1 MRFAAPSVE
10 DGRLF
15 PYFSMSDASV
25 LAGGHRICYNF
36 GMKSSFKIAL
46 AFVAAAWA
54 AAADVVSFPGCP
66 WRETKTVARGDAVRV
81 VDAAGRTLLVFNT
94 EGGAFGRH
102 LVVSQ
107 AVDHLVVDARAAFK
121 AGMRKLVFTSAN
133 FDPKP
138 YRGRD
143 CTLVTELGGARGT
156 EGLAYFEGHGPGL
169 HYYRSRPFET
179 KGHRKTYSQAA
190 EVAETVESLH
200 LRWDISK
207 AAGPLAFYG
216 ARYAL
221 ERELPARA
229 EKKRVTPELLF
240 HAPFDGSVEA
250 KDAKGAKAPRRAEG
264 LSYAEG
270 RYGKAVRLSAK
281 AKSVLEY
288 AAPGNLVPERGTV
301 SLWYKREWPDRG
313 RRPDGGE
320 IWRVLFANEPAK
332 GARVGSGQLWFW
344 WWGDRLRA
352 DQGDDDDQF
361 AVRQP
366 PMAAGGED
374 WTHLAVTWD
383 EERVAIY
390 LNGQGGRSAG
400 DGTSPMVE
408 ALKPHD
414 LLTFDR
420 QTFASFF
427 VGGDRDARQFD
438 GLIDDLRIY
447 SAPLAPEQ
455 IREIWRRAQVI
466 ELKAQGLYALADTP
480 GTLTVTATS
489 PAGCD
494 LAGLKYCLCD
504 TNGTVVAQYRDA
516 VGEKPAHLLV
526 NLPAGDYALK
536 ATDGTWF
543 YGSVPFAVLR
553 RDNPYEL
560 TGAAAQ
566 AALKAPGVLGDLE
579 LVQTLTLDRAPA
591 PDRFRAVGPVA
602 AKRLGGVPYLE
613 AGPQAGDRY
622 ALHFNID
629 TNAPLWVFEIDY
641 PDDAVRT
648 ADLIIQKARSPGG
661 DYTMQVGYAT
671 GDEYPNT
678 GRILTHRVLY
688 WASDP
693 DVALIAMTAR
703 AGAPAALSAVRVY
716 RVKGGA
722 LPAAAIREPKP
733 VPPPTGLARAWHDI
747 QNFDKDRLE
756 ERQKRLAKDAP
767 RAGWNRVVAL
777 YFEDPAIGYDFAV
790 PSDGFLPG
798 DLGNLIDRTAALM
811 KFTGE
816 NLLAYPGAWYHGL
829 IGERYNPRRHAPD
842 FLSAWY
848 AKFDREG
855 LFLMPTVNLNT
866 MPVPDGLV
874 TRASMSDGS
883 LHGSVVA
890 IHDTGR
896 PNWGG
901 WHDTPPNFNFHHTE
915 VRRHISET
923 IAALVEQGAGHPSFK
938 GVCMHLTRHCF
949 LWFGD
954 EKSGYNDGTVEAF
967 ARAKGLA
974 LPDGLKKDPL
984 RGRAYAAWLRANAWD
999 DWLQWRCDVVT
1010 DFYVKE
1016 ARKLAAR
1023 RPDLKLWLNY
1033 MVPANLSHPDFL
1045 KDGFMSSAWRGAGLD
1060 PVRLTKEIPNLVLG
1074 QTMVPA
1080 DYRWRQNYPSPAV
1093 RAHQRVLDTLPGFYA
1108 NLKGAAFPLVHQHD
1122 RYWESPIGASSGG
1135 GNTLSCDWLKECPW
1149 RVSTINPSGIHALRH
1164 FVEPLR
1170 YGDVLGL
1177 SKGGFLIGTYG
1188 MEDVLVPF
1196 VQAFRAL
1203 PAVVMDD
1210 VPCGVDDVR
1219 VRQCTFNGRS
1229 YFYVV
1234 NTGATPRAVTL
1245 AFPAKT
1251 ENLVSG
1257 ETFGGGLFG
1266 GATTQELKLGPYE
1279 LRSYTAPEGGPAVR

>member
-1 MRFAAPSVE
+1 MIAAPSVE

-270 RYGKAVRLSAK
+270 RYGKAVRLTAK

-420 QTFASFF
+420 QAFASFF

-566 AALKAPGVLGDLE
+566 AALKAPGVPGDLE
-579 LVQTLTLDRAPA
+579 LVQTLTLDRAPG

-901 WHDTPPNFNFHHTE
+901 WHDTPPNFNFHHPE

-1210 VPCGVDDVR
+1210 VPCAVDDVR

-1279 LRSYTAPEGGPAVR
+1279 LRSYTAPEGGPTVR

>member
-1 MRFAAPSVE
+1 
-10 DGRLF
+10 
-15 PYFSMSDASV
+15 
-25 LAGGHRICYNF
+25 
-36 GMKSSFKIAL
+36 MKSSFKIAL
-46 AFVAAAWA
+46 AFVSAAWA
-54 AAADVVSFPGCP
+54 ASADVVSFPGCP
-66 WRETKTVARGDAVRV
+66 WSETKVVAQDGRVRV
-81 VDAAGRTLLVFNT
+81 VDAAGRTLLAFTT
-94 EGGAFGRH
+94 EGGDYGRH

-107 AVDHLVVDARAAFK
+107 AVDHLVIDARAAFQ
-121 AGMRKLVFTSAN
+121 AGMRKLVFTGAN

-143 CTLVTELGGARGT
+143 CTLVTELGGARGSR
-156 EGLAYFEGHGPGL
+156 GLAYFEGHGPNL
-169 HYYRSRPFET
+169 HFHKSRPYET
-179 KGHRKTYSQAA
+179 KGHRKGYSQVVGIS
-190 EVAETVESLH
+190 EKIDTLH
-200 LRWDISK
+200 LRWDLAS
-207 AAGPLAFYG
+207 ATGPLAFYG
-216 ARYAL
+216 ARYGL
-221 ERELPARA
+221 ETELPVQAR
-229 EKKRVTPELLF
+229 KPHVPPELLF
-240 HAPFDGSVEA
+240 HAPFDGTPEA
-250 KDAKGAKAPRRAEG
+250 VRAKGAKAPLRAEG
-264 LSYAEG
+264 LSYADG
-270 RYGKAVRLSAK
+270 RYGKAVRLTAK

-288 AAPGNLVPERGTV
+288 AAKGNLVPECGTV
-301 SLWYKREWPDRG
+301 ALWFKREWPDRG
-313 RRPDGGE
+313 RRPDGSE
-320 IWRVLFANEPAK
+320 IWRVLFANPPAK
-332 GARVGSGQLWFW
+332 GERIGSGQLWFW
-344 WWGDRLRA
+344 WWGDRFRA
-352 DQGDDDDQF
+352 DQSDDDDQF
-361 AVRQP
+361 ALW
-366 PMAAGGED
+366 AGGASNGSE
-374 WTHLAVTWD
+374 WIHLAVTWD
-383 EERVAIY
+383 EAGVGLY
-390 LNGQGGRSAG
+390 VNGRRTRDAG
-400 DGTSPMVE
+400 DGTSPMIA
-408 ALKPHD
+408 ALKPQD
-414 LLTFDR
+414 LLSFNR
-420 QTFASFF
+420 QAFETFF
-427 VGGDRDARQFD
+427 VGGQGTRDQFD

-455 IREIWRRAQVI
+455 IHELWRRAQVI
-466 ELKAQGLYALADTP
+466 ELTARGCYALADTP
-480 GTLTVTATS
+480 GTLSVTATS

-494 LAGLKYCLCD
+494 LSELKYCLCD
-504 TNGTVVAQYRDA
+504 TNGTVVARYRDA
-516 VGEKPAHLLV
+516 VGEKTANLLV
-526 NLPAGDYALK
+526 NLPEGDYTLR

-543 YGSVPFAVLR
+543 YGSVPYTVLR

-560 TGAAAQ
+560 TGAAAK

-579 LVQTLTLDRAPA
+579 LVQTLALDRAPGA
-591 PDRFRAVGPVA
+591 DRFRAVGPVA
-602 AKRLGGVPYLE
+602 VKRLGGVPYLE
-613 AGPQAGDRY
+613 AGPHAGDRY
-622 ALHFNID
+622 ALRFNID
-629 TNAPLWVFEIDY
+629 TNTPLWVFEIDY

-648 ADLIIQKARSPGG
+648 ADLILQKAGSPGG
-661 DYTMQVGYAT
+661 DYTMQVGYAA

-688 WASDP
+688 WASEP
-693 DVALIAMTAR
+693 DVALVVMTAR
-703 AGAPAALSAVRVY
+703 TGAPAAVSAVRVY

-722 LPAAAIREPKP
+722 LPAATIHEPKP
-733 VPPPTGLARAWHDI
+733 VPPPTGLARAWHDLR
-747 QNFDKDRLE
+747 NFDKEHLA

-777 YFEDPAIGYDFAV
+777 YFEDPAVGYDFAV
-790 PSDGFLPG
+790 PKSNGYSPE
-798 DLGNLIDRTAALM
+798 DLVNLIDRTAALM

-816 NLLAYPGAWYHGL
+816 NLFAYPGAWYHGL
-829 IGERYNPRRHAPD
+829 IDDAYNPRHHAPD

-855 LFLMPTVNLNT
+855 LFLMPTVNPNT

-874 TRASMSDGS
+874 TRASMLDGS
-883 LHGSVVA
+883 LHDSIIA
-890 IHDTGR
+890 IHDTGK

-901 WHDTPPNFNFHHTE
+901 WHDTPPNFNFQHPQ
-915 VRRHISET
+915 VRRHISGL
-923 IAALVEQGAGHPSFK
+923 IDALVEQGADHPSFK

-954 EKSGYNDGTVEAF
+954 EESGYNDYTVEAF
-967 ARAKGLA
+967 ARAKGLT
-974 LPDGLKKDPL
+974 LPAGLKKEPL
-984 RGRAYAAWLRANAWD
+984 RGRAYAAWLRANAWN

-1016 ARKLAAR
+1016 ARKLAER

-1033 MVPANLSHPDFL
+1033 MVPANLVHPDFL
-1045 KDGFMSSAWRGAGLD
+1045 KDDFMASAWRGAGLD
-1060 PVRLTKEIPNLVLG
+1060 PVRLTKEIPNLILG

-1108 NLKGAAFPLVHQHD
+1108 NLKGASYPLVHQHD
-1122 RYWESPIGASSGG
+1122 RYWESPIGASSGA

-1149 RVSTINPSGIHALRH
+1149 RVSTINPSGVYALRH

-1196 VQAFRAL
+1196 IQAFRAL

-1219 VRQCTFNGRS
+1219 VRQCTFNGQS

-1251 ENLVSG
+1251 EDLVSG

-1279 LRSYTAPEGGPAVR
+1279 LRSYAAPEGGPVVR